1 MVNHVLLVVQPSC
14 SVFNVFVVNMEYIL
28 VSSYSKPRRSAGE
41 RYSSNNDDDN
51 NHSNNNNNNNN
62 NNNTVNQEEKL
73 L

>member
-1 MVNHVLLVVQPSC
+1 MVNQALLVVQPSC

-28 VSSYSKPRRSAGE
+28 VLSYSKPRRSAGE
-41 RYSSNNDDDN
+41 RYSSSNNDDDDD
-51 NHSNNNNNNNN
+51 NNNNNNNN